1 MEFHA
6 YWDYRV
12 AIDLFLGGIGISIFL
27 LSAFFSFTSKERSLN
42 ITKIGF
48 FIAPI
53 LVGLGVFALLTELG
67 KPFRMFLTFTNVN
80 PTSVTSWGGFL
91 QTIFIFIAFAAFYFV
106 FRYKKEAYQMPVFKG
121 LLVVGSVFALAVGIY
136 HGVLLMSIGKAAW
149 ANGLIPVL
157 FLVSSLLAG
166 CSILMLIETYLLKT
180 QILGGKEAF
189 REIAATATEFSSFL
203 YSKLLMVLIIIQAL
217 LMVTWRISISTGG
230 AEGIAAYQNLI
241 DHYGLN
247 WWLLVIVLGLVLP
260 LVIAAY
266 HALKKQKMNL
276 YVAIFFTT
284 VVLIGSYAF
293 KHIILYSGQIPL
305 AGL

>member
-12 AIDLFLGGIGISIFL
+12 AVDLFLGGLGIGIFL
-27 LSAFFSFTSKERSLN
+27 LSAFFSFTSREKSLF

-48 FIAPI
+48 FTAPI

-67 KPFRMFLTFTNVN
+67 KPFRMLLTFINVN

-106 FRYKKEAYQMPVFKG
+106 YRYKEEAFYMPVFKG
-121 LLVVGSVFALAVGIY
+121 LVIIGAVFALAVGVY
-136 HGVLLMSIGKAAW
+136 HGLLLMSIGRPGW
-149 ANGLIPVL
+149 SNGLIPVL

-166 CSILMLIETYLLKT
+166 SSILMLIDSLIIKT
-180 QILGGKEAF
+180 QILSGKEAYK
-189 REIAATATEFSSFL
+189 EIAAITERSSFL
-203 YSKLLMVLIIIQAL
+203 YSKLLVSLVFIQSLLVL
-217 LMVTWRISISTGG
+217 TWRISIGTGG
-230 AEGIAAYQNLI
+230 AEAIYAYQSLI
-241 DHYGLN
+241 EHFGIY
-247 WWLLVIVLGLVLP
+247 WWLLVIALGLFLP
-260 LVIAAY
+260 LIIAVY
-266 HALKKQKMNL
+266 YVLTKQKMNI
-276 YVAIFFTT
+276 YSAIFFTV